1 MFRHGCEHLI
11 NCAID
16 AKATRRKPNLYV
28 ENLRSRLLCPGEA
41 RKVSKKQYKLPT
53 NPKGSEVTNGKKFS
67 TEGKLPR
74 GISTVPRGLCARVRH
89 TERVTN
95 KKEWRMTKKS
105 ALRVSFEHIK
115 CFTKRDQANDTI
127 IHISRP
133 FTTPRCGA
141 RRLWRISAIIIPAQG
156 GR

>member
-1 MFRHGCEHLI
+1 MRRRLGQNLTCTWKTCGHGYFVRERQGRCPRNNI
-11 NCAID
+11 NCPLIQ
-16 AKATRRKPNLYV
+16 KATNLHM
-28 ENLRSRLLCPGEA
+28 
-41 RKVSKKQYKLPT
+41 
-53 NPKGSEVTNGKKFS
+53 GKKFS

-127 IHISRP
+127 IHILCP